1 VTGTPA
7 VRPEDQAEEL
17 LAALRQAGLAEAEVY
32 LKDGRSRRLAIGL
45 AGAEHQVVVEEGW
58 AVRAG
63 DRRAAFF
70 VAGTGRPLPGAPWP
84 TPQGFPA
91 PLPDA
96 APVLRWSEPPDLDSP
111 LLTELEAQALL
122 AAIEEALV
130 SELPLARLSAAELE
144 DGSSASTLASSRG
157 VRAGWR
163 QRVAIVRLVASMPD
177 SLVEASL
184 QQGARDARR
193 LQPRALARAL
203 ADRLAVR
210 ERGIRPERE
219 TGDVVLAP
227 AAAARLLAGLL
238 PLLVGP
244 GARDLV
250 GPLLD
255 AEGRLGSSALSV
267 VDDGRLSGGLLAAA
281 VDGEGVPTR
290 AVPLVEAGLY
300 RQPLLAWWQARG
312 GAAAV
317 ASGCSLRASFREMP
331 AAGPTHLFVRPQ
343 EGIRPAALVAALDGG
358 SYVLD
363 ADGPGRFDFTADR
376 FALPVC
382 GFHLAAGAA
391 RRPFAGG
398 WLCGAIT
405 ALLHGIVG
413 VARDLTFFPL
423 AGMIGSPT
431 LRITGLEIRG
441 EA

>member
-1 VTGTPA
+1 
-7 VRPEDQAEEL
+7 L
-17 LAALRQAGLAEAEVY
+17 L
-32 LKDGRSRRLAIGL
+32 S
-45 AGAEHQVVVEEGW
+45 
-58 AVRAG
+58 
-63 DRRAAFF
+63 
-70 VAGTGRPLPGAPWP
+70 
-84 TPQGFPA
+84 
-91 PLPDA
+91 
-96 APVLRWSEPPDLDSP
+96 
-111 LLTELEAQALL
+111 ELEAQALL
-122 AAIEEALV
+122 TAIEEALAA
-130 SELPLARLSAAELE
+130 ELPSARLSAAELE
-144 DGSSASTLASSRG
+144 DGTSASTLASSRG
-157 VRAGWR
+157 VRARWR
-163 QRVAIVRLVASMPD
+163 QRVALVRLVASMPD
-177 SLVEASL
+177 SAVEATV

-210 ERGIRPERE
+210 ERGTRPERE

-244 GARDLV
+244 AARGLV

-255 AEGRLGSSALSV
+255 AEGRLGSSQLSV
-267 VDDGRLSGGLLAAA
+267 VDDGRLPGGLLAAA

-312 GAAAV
+312 GGGAGV

-343 EGIRPAALVAALDGG
+343 DGIRPAALVGALGGG
-358 SYVLD
+358 SYILD
-363 ADGPGRFDFTADR
+363 ADGPGHFDLSADR
-376 FALPVC
+376 FAMPVC
-382 GFHLAAGAA
+382 GFHLAAGTA

-398 WLCGAIT
+398 WLCGGIT

-423 AGMIGSPT
+423 AGMVGSPT
-431 LRITGLEIRG
+431 LRIVGLEVRG